1 MTLYAVAIGSR
12 VEGLVGGCEGMCS
25 HDVSGLEDD
34 EGVLLGGEHEVHGS
48 VKASVG
54 VTRGVWRWHGMRRT
68 RASSG
73 SGVWSEFAG
82 VAASGCEMPAS
93 GYEMAMRWL

>member
-48 VKASVG
+48 VKARAG
-54 VTRGVWRWHGMRRT
+54 VTRGVWRWHDMQRT

-73 SGVWSEFAG
+73 SGLWSEFAW
-82 VAASGCEMPAS
+82 VAA
-93 GYEMAMRWL
+93 RWL